1 MVKTV
6 VEQYSQM
13 SQNLEEE
20 KKNKLEQLYDQLVT
34 FQEST
39 ESAKEILEKSVK
51 EVEEPDDLIFIS
63 SSNDISKRLN
73 NALETTVALELAPS
87 AFPVFEDYAKSTSGN
102 GQKLLKSIAVPQ
114 TPKLQ
119 PQEASSATSS
129 SVMVYWKVNEG
140 DVIDC
145 FQVYCM
151 EEPQGAMSEE
161 YRVTVKESYCTLED
175 LEPDKCYLV
184 WVMSVNYTG
193 CSLPSEKTSFR
204 TAPSGPVIK
213 PEECTVC
220 WDTATI
226 RWSSANLDAVECFTL
241 EYCKQYAC
249 EGEGLRSISGIRNC
263 EQKVLLQPS
272 ENYLFY
278 IKAVNF
284 AGASE
289 QSEAALISTKGTR
302 FHLLKETA
310 NSALVLSEDGTAI
323 HYEEQTFKHRAKLND
338 SLGVLGELLPPRGYH
353 YWETAVGGSEAY
365 RIGVVYPSTPR
376 DSPLGQN
383 GTSWCIRCHSSP
395 TRFEFLHSSAQADI
409 QVAELPQRIGTL
421 LDYLHGRLLFFNAQ
435 SGQLLFS
442 YRHTFTEACHPAL
455 AVDRP
460 GSLTLHTGI
469 QTPDFVKHS

>member
-1 MVKTV
+1 M
-6 VEQYSQM
+6 
-13 SQNLEEE
+13 
-20 KKNKLEQLYDQLVT
+20 
-34 FQEST
+34 
-39 ESAKEILEKSVK
+39 
-51 EVEEPDDLIFIS
+51 
-63 SSNDISKRLN
+63 
-73 NALETTVALELAPS
+73 ALELAPS

-184 WVMSVNYTG
+184 WVMAVNYTG

-213 PEECTVC
+213 SEECTVC

-249 EGEGLRSISGIRNC
+249 EGEGLRSVSGIRNC

-278 IKAVNF
+278 IKAVNY

-323 HYEEQTFKHRAKLND
+323 HYQEQTFKHRAKLND

-365 RIGVVYPSTPR
+365 RIGVLYPSTPR

-383 GTSWCIRCHSSP
+383 STSWCIRCNSSP
-395 TRFEFLHSSAQADI
+395 TSRRFEFLHSTTQADI
-409 QVAELPQRIGTL
+409 QVAELPLRIGTL
-421 LDYLHGRLLFFNAQ
+421 LDYLHGRLLFFNTQ